1 MFELDKRLRADGPA
15 LEPFFDDHEIILKRG
30 SQYPWLVV
38 VPKVA
43 DVCEIFDLQ
52 EPERS
57 FLFFV
62 VSHVAK
68 ALKQATQADKI
79 NVECIGNVCSQLH
92 VHVIARFIGDDTW
105 PAPVWSKPLETKDMD
120 EDALIARV
128 LVHMKAAVYDK

>member
-1 MFELDKRLRADGPA
+1 MFKLDERLRADGPS
-15 LEPFFDDHEIILKRG
+15 LNSFFADHEIILKRG

-43 DVCEIFDLQ
+43 DASEIFDLQ
-52 EPERS
+52 EAERG

-62 VSHVAK
+62 VNHVAK
-68 ALKQATQADKI
+68 ALKQATGADKI

-105 PAPVWSKPLETKDMD
+105 PAPVWSKPLEAKEMD
-120 EDALIARV
+120 EQALITRV
-128 LVHMKAAVYDK
+128 LEIIKAAVA